1 MSEHNE
7 CVSNLG
13 LEEDDVDTVSHAT
26 DWAHAFS
33 SIDKGSHERSAPPL
47 IAPPGEAREPAQ
59 GCSENRGDV
68 SHGNTHLEGELE
80 VDCVTGATPGV
91 ASACRDLG
99 MSQVDDVVRQRGIKP
114 PGEL

>member
-1 MSEHNE
+1 MPENTE
-7 CVSNLG
+7 CDSNLNF
-13 LEEDDVDTVSHAT
+13 EESDVDTVSHAT

-33 SIDKGSHERSAPPL
+33 SIDTGSHDRPAPPL
-47 IAPPGEAREPAQ
+47 IAPPGEGQKPVQNNLADQ
-59 GCSENRGDV
+59 CDKCHGDTCSED
-68 SHGNTHLEGELE
+68 ELE

-99 MSQVDDVVRQRGIKP
+99 MSQVEDVVRQRGIKP